1 MNMKL
6 SIIAVLTLSTHMAM
20 ADTPIETSV
29 VEPAENTGSAE
40 ATEAKA
46 TEDQIKTL
54 ENNLT
59 GSLQKKLE
67 DQMNF
72 GAIPLTVTR
81 REVASAY

>member
-6 SIIAVLTLSTHMAM
+6 SIIAVLTLSTHLAI
-20 ADTPIETSV
+20 ADTPIETSAS
-29 VEPAENTGSAE
+29 EPAENTGNAE

-46 TEDQIKTL
+46 TDEQIKTL

-67 DQMNF
+67 DQMTF
-72 GAIPLTVTR
+72 GAIPQEITR